1 MLRLRAMEVLPL
13 KGLPLLIASALLLDA
28 PRAVPQSLDV
38 ALGGYG
44 LSFGNSKRITGVRVN
59 LVDDDAGRA
68 VATGIYVYRMR
79 AREAQ
84 RTRKLL
90 LR

>member
-38 ALGGYG
+38 LIF
-44 LSFGNSKRITGVRVN
+44 SF
-59 LVDDDAGRA
+59 LPMAA
-68 VATGIYVYRMR
+68 
-79 AREAQ
+79 
-84 RTRKLL
+84 
-90 LR
+90 